1 MLKKRKVNI
10 KKSIFSKKSKVSVK
24 KTPAVKKSKSIF
36 KRKAS
41 VKKTPAVK
49 KSKSIFKRK
58 ASVKKTPAV
67 KKSKSI
73 FKKTPKKKK
82 KSIKKDVIRCK
93 KCNRYIG
100 LNQEH
105 GIWHQENELCEDCD
119 SERPYITCDGCGDG
133 IAFEDAYGYNKNFC
147 KECNDNEFINKK
159 VVIKL

>member
-10 KKSIFSKKSKVSVK
+10 KKSIFSKKS
-24 KTPAVKKSKSIF
+24 
-36 KRKAS
+36 
-41 VKKTPAVK
+41 
-49 KSKSIFKRK
+49 K

-119 SERPYITCDGCGDG
+119 NERPYITCDGCGDG

-147 KECNDNEFINKK
+147 KECNDAEFINKK
-159 VVIKL
+159 VVIKI